1 MMANVNLSSRI
12 KHTLNTVAENANG
25 GNATL
30 LTGELD
36 SKQSWFTEY
45 NPGFFGDLQVGRV
58 RTGPAVGI
66 RYQYYT
72 NPSQQRLYVY
82 ATWRL

>member
-1 MMANVNLSSRI
+1 V
-12 KHTLNTVAENANG
+12 ENANG
-25 GNATL
+25 VSSV

-45 NPGFFGDLQVGRV
+45 NPGFFGDLQLGRV
-58 RTGPAVGI
+58 RTGPAAGI

-72 NPSQQRLYVY
+72 NPAQQRIYMY